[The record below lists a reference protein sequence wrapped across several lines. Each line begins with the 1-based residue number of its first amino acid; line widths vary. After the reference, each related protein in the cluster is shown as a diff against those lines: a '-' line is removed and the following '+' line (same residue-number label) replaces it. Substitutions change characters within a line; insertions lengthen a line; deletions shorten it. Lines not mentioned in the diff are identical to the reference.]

1 MSLDVEVVTSAALLM
16 ALARRQAEDAAER
29 YEVLAEAFVVANNLA
44 SGEAFREL
52 AEGGWQLHASLPQPS
67 APPGPLPRWGEMYP
81 EISDPDSVHYLMP
94 PYYVFELALRHE
106 GKTLALLQDVF
117 DHSPIAEVRAAAA
130 ALLELQRTRVA
141 TIEARRN
148 DYPKPA
154 HGWWI
159 DEDGPNWESEL

>member
-1 MSLDVEVVTSAALLM
+1 M
-16 ALARRQAEDAAER
+16 ALVRRQAEDAAER
-29 YEVLAEAFVVANNLA
+29 YEELSEAFEVANNMVSA
-44 SGEAFREL
+44 DCFREL
-52 AEGGWQLHASLPQPS
+52 AEGGWLFHASLPQPS
-67 APPGPLPRWGEMYP
+67 TPPGPLPRWGEMYP

-117 DHSPIAEVRAAAA
+117 DQSPIAEVRDAAAT
-130 ALLELQRTRVA
+130 LLDLQRPRVA
-141 TIEARRN
+141 AIEARRN
-148 DYPKPA
+148 GYPKPP